1 LHFIFPDFLLFDLL
15 GVAIFYVFARLN
27 ESCDVPLTQNQL
39 VLQLGRILLGL
50 LAEDKNRDKK
60 PDKLREMQDHC
71 VLYHA
76 QSMGQTMVKMYCAQ
90 REGVGLFWKW
100 LKIIDPWFWLG
111 FYSANDKN
119 LWVLG

>member
-71 VLYHA
+71 SVSRPEHGSNNGQNVLCPKR
-76 QSMGQTMVKMYCAQ
+76 G
-90 REGVGLFWKW
+90 RW
-100 LKIIDPWFWLG
+100 I
-111 FYSANDKN
+111 
-119 LWVLG
+119 VLEMAENY